1 MTLIFYVAL
10 SVLLIFLLLV
20 ASEIWWRKRKPH
32 DEFSRKFIHIFVG
45 SFAAFWPFYLTW
57 GWIVALSASFVVVVT
72 LSKYLGVFKSIHA
85 VERPTWGEVYFAL
98 AVGALAFVTHDPWI
112 YAVALL
118 HMSLA
123 DGLAAV
129 TGVTWGKGTFYKI
142 FGHRKSFVGSLTF
155 FVISVGLLASYSA
168 MPGHSVQPSLIFG
181 LAGLATVIENISGY
195 GLDNLLIPLL
205 IGVVLTLP

>member
-1 MTLIFYVAL
+1 MALIL
-10 SVLLIFLLLV
+10 TVLAVFAILV
-20 ASEIWWRKRKPH
+20 ASELWWRKRRPH

-45 SFAAFWPFYLTW
+45 SLAAFWPFYLAW
-57 GWIVALSASFVVVVT
+57 HWIIALSAAFVVVIS
-72 LSKYLGVFKSIHA
+72 LSKYFNVFKSIHT

-98 AVGALAFVTHDPWI
+98 AVGLLAFITHEPWI

-129 TGVTWGKGTFYKI
+129 VGVTWGKRTEYKI
-142 FGHRKSFVGSLTF
+142 FGHTKSIIGSVTF
-155 FVISVGLLASYSA
+155 FTVSLALLIGYDTMTATQLAPGLIIGIALA
-168 MPGHSVQPSLIFG
+168 
-181 LAGLATVIENISGY
+181 ATFIENVAGY

-205 IGVVLTLP
+205 VAVVLIQV